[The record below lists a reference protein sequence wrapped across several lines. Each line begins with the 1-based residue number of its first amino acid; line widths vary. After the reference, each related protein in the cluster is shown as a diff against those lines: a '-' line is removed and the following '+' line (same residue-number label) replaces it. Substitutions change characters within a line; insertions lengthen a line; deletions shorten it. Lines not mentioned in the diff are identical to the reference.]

1 MALRAVSSSK
11 APEKAKR
18 GDSIPLLG
26 RDDIGYF
33 SQAVAS
39 SRGQF
44 SLATKAM
51 CEEFEL
57 APRGPFIIGLLG
69 RRPRSP
75 YELADFYGVGRSL
88 ITAELSKLSD
98 AGLIEQVKDGTDGR
112 RVTLS
117 LTPAGWKVYQRLG
130 EDMGG
135 FLAKRLSGYTR
146 DEIMLCARMLSDFA
160 KGD

>member
-1 MALRAVSSSK
+1 MPLRAASSSK

-18 GDSIPLLG
+18 GNGIPMLS

-44 SLATKAM
+44 AHATKAM

-57 APRGPFIIGLLG
+57 APRGPFIIGMLG
-69 RRPRSP
+69 RKALSP
-75 YELADFYGVGRSL
+75 HELADFYGVGRSL

-98 AGLIEQVKDGTDGR
+98 AGLIEQVKDGSDGR

-117 LTPAGWKVYQRLG
+117 LTPAGWTVYNRLG
-130 EDMGG
+130 EDMGA

-146 DEIMLCARMLSDFA
+146 DEIMLCARLLSDFA